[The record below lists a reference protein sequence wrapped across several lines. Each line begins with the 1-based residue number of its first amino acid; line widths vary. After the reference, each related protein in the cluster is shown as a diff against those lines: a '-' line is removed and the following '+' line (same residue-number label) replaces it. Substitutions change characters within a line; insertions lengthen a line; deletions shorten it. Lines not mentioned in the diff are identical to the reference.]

1 MIETLLITLLIV
13 AICFGLLGI
22 GIWIKGKFPNFHI
35 DGNKALNDQGIRCVE
50 AQDQES
56 RRENPLAVSE
66 HSPKDNN

>member
-35 DGNKALNDQGIRCVE
+35 DGNKALNDHSLRMIDILEQASDPVFEHGTERP
-50 AQDQES
+50 
-56 RRENPLAVSE
+56 RYPLC
-66 HSPKDNN
+66 

>member
-22 GIWIKGKFPNFHI
+22 GVWIKGKFPNFHV

-50 AQDQES
+50 AQDQEA
-56 RRENPLAVSE
+56 RAENQHAIAEREC
-66 HSPKDNN
+66 